1 MRSRVCGSLTNYI
14 SSLVLPAVPELDAHD
29 PGDQPYI
36 LMITKDR
43 KHRTQFHESNP
54 SRRKLFIS
62 VLLYWCL
69 QLALLDYVHLVSRST
84 PTLFQMNHSSAREE
98 MPNLKIP
105 SNVPLT
111 LLFTCLEQEQPSTR
125 MQQDSIQHL
134 RCTKVDPSG
143 APIQVRQSRSQ
154 TDWIY
159 SNLSKSGTQMAFE
172 SKLPTNSLCSRQQW
186 DWIMP
191 ILSAG
196 QDLRCFR

>member
-1 MRSRVCGSLTNYI
+1 MSVSSGACVQACKGVGVCDRVCAVSFNDKYY
-14 SSLVLPAVPELDAHD
+14 SLVLPAVPELDAHD

-69 QLALLDYVHLVSRST
+69 QLALLDYVHHVSRST
-84 PTLFQMNHSSAREE
+84 PTLFQMNHSNAREE

-111 LLFTCLEQEQPSTR
+111 SPFTCLEQEQPSTR
-125 MQQDSIQHL
+125 VQHKGQQEKAVLYTRPRKRGHVLKHAIIQKA
-134 RCTKVDPSG
+134 R
-143 APIQVRQSRSQ
+143 
-154 TDWIY
+154 
-159 SNLSKSGTQMAFE
+159 
-172 SKLPTNSLCSRQQW
+172 
-186 DWIMP
+186 
-191 ILSAG
+191 
-196 QDLRCFR
+196 